1 MKPHLLATIT
11 LPLNHVGE
19 MLDIPATVVVGLLPP
34 PPLQS
39 DLAGRCSLLTKLFVY
54 VFSIAVC
61 HYLIPIVSY
70 SGLRWTK

>member
-1 MKPHLLATIT
+1 MHKCILV
-11 LPLNHVGE
+11 LNSMPMVHIYSRYGSSGSF
-19 MLDIPATVVVGLLPP
+19 A

-54 VFSIAVC
+54 VFSVAVC